1 MRELSPELALVDA
14 DLARDARAAL
24 PPARDVLADIAR
36 HWESEPIRHLRAV
49 LTAEASPERRR
60 SRRPALYLV
69 AGGLASL
76 GAIAGAAAAW
86 PESSD
91 QAAPL
96 PELNVRPAAV
106 RVERSTPARPAP
118 VKKPSASP
126 APHRVA
132 PARPPA
138 PVVRHVPVVRRPAP
152 RVTPLSVPHRTAVP
166 TKPLTRTVGHAV
178 SKPAATRPVPSHLP
192 VLTWAADGEATHYR
206 VGLFRDGDPPT
217 LVCEVWTDDARLALA
232 SVSTPASRPL
242 SPGQYRWVVY
252 PVLGG
257 NGSLG
262 SGDTAD
268 TQLAQGTFTL

>member
-24 PPARDVLADIAR
+24 PEARDVLTDIAR

-49 LTAEASPERRR
+49 LTAETAPERRR

-69 AGGLASL
+69 AGGLAGL
-76 GAIAGAAAAW
+76 TAVAGAAAALR
-86 PESSD
+86 PPTSD
-91 QAAPL
+91 EAARL
-96 PELNVRPAAV
+96 PAVKLRPAALPAKHAA
-106 RVERSTPARPAP
+106 PARSAPA
-118 VKKPSASP
+118 KKAP
-126 APHRVA
+126 AAPTPQHVE

-138 PVVRHVPVVRRPAP
+138 AVVRHVPVVRRPAP
-152 RVTPLSVPHRTAVP
+152 HKLSVTPRHAVP
-166 TKPLTRTVGHAV
+166 TKPLLHTVGQAV
-178 SKPAATRPVPSHLP
+178 SKPASTKAVPIHLP
-192 VLTWAADGEATHYR
+192 VLRWAADEKATHYR

-252 PVLGG
+252 PVFGG
-257 NGSLG
+257 NGSPG